1 MYREF
6 MRENDERERLHR
18 DRVHKT
24 VAEMSDKAQEQF
36 AKVRENLFELFTN

>member
-1 MYREF
+1 
-6 MRENDERERLHR
+6 MRENDERERIHR

-36 AKVRENLFELFTN
+36 AKVN